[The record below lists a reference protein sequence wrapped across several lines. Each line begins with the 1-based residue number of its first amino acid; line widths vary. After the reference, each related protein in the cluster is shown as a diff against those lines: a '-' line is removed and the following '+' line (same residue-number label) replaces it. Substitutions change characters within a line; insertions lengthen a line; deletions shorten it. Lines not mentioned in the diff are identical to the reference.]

1 MKFLEKYRAKWSL
14 FVVATLLAG
23 CSTHHVAPVES
34 RLVGQENAQ
43 ILGYHVVNTG
53 ETLYSIAW
61 SYGLDYRQLAGW
73 NGIGHNYLIFPG
85 QRLQLSG
92 PRLSDRQ
99 KNDENA
105 KNLAKN
111 SSTNTPVSINKPVTE
126 TNPRT
131 NQQVGSGDSV
141 SRNSNNPSGSNSTN
155 RSTHS
160 ANSSDSNSTASL
172 DSRTNTWVGS
182 TQVNW
187 QWPALGSVI
196 LPYSSMPQGNK
207 GLNIAGKKGEPV
219 RAAADGMVVY
229 AGGGLRGFGNLVIV
243 KHNDEFLSAYAHNDT
258 IRVKENDTVKA
269 GQTIADIGDSGTDK
283 VQLHFEIR
291 YQGQPVDPLRYLP
304 KR

>member
-1 MKFLEKYRAKWSL
+1 MKSLEKFRTKASL
-14 FVVATLLAG
+14 IVATVLLAG
-23 CSTHHVAPVES
+23 CSVNYVAPVES

-43 ILGYHVVNTG
+43 SLGYHVVNTG

-73 NGIGHNYLIFPG
+73 NGIGNNFLIFPG

-92 PRLSDRQ
+92 PRLSERQ
-99 KNDENA
+99 KNGGNA
-105 KNLAKN
+105 KNPAQI
-111 SSTNTPVSINKPVTE
+111 SSTNTPNSPARTVPDS
-126 TNPRT
+126 NPRT
-131 NQQVGSGDSV
+131 TSQVGAVDSL
-141 SRNSNNPSGSNSTN
+141 SRNSDKQSSSNATN

-160 ANSSDSNSTASL
+160 ANSSGNNSTASL